1 MKLIMQCYIIM
12 STYTLKYFYD
22 VPHTPPETRYSSFE
36 CEFVF
41 IHKNLFKTR
50 RNNNEKPNLAM

>member
-1 MKLIMQCYIIM
+1 M

-22 VPHTPPETRYSSFE
+22 VPHTPPETRYSPFE